1 MRRYLFTLLIL
12 LVAGL
17 GTAFAQ
23 SERQDFASRFM
34 TLYAKDYHLDCTTV
48 SPLMM
53 EKMLKLPDV
62 EDDATARQ
70 VLSQLKSIRMIMH
83 SSEHDAP
90 HLYANAQ
97 LLAQQNAQRYKPQAE
112 ETNKSLYLRKRG
124 KVIVELVLFMQS
136 GSDFILIDLTGNM
149 TEAFLQQIQ
158 QL

>member
-1 MRRYLFTLLIL
+1 MRRYLLTLLIL
-12 LVAGL
+12 LAASL

-34 TLYAKDYHLDCTTV
+34 TLYAKDYRLDCTTV

-53 EKMLKLPDV
+53 EKMLRLPDV
-62 EDDATARQ
+62 EDNATARQ
-70 VLSQLKSIRMIMH
+70 VLAQLKSIRVITH
-83 SSEHDAP
+83 DNGRDAP

-97 LLAQQNAQRYKPQAE
+97 LLAQQNAQRYKPRAE
-112 ETNKSLYLRKRG
+112 EASKSLYLRKRG
-124 KVIVELVLFMQS
+124 RVIVELVLFMQT
-136 GSDFILIDLTGNM
+136 GSDFVLIDLTGNM